1 MVVNYTFYSLALII
15 TIIATIFDIKR
26 RIIPNFVPIILT
38 LIGLIRILHSLENK
52 EIIFDAIAGLILST
66 AVCLLCKVISRSGL
80 GMGDVKLIISLGLLL
95 GVSNMSIVLLVT
107 CISSFVFGV
116 IQLILLHKDK
126 DSTFPFAPFIT
137 IGIVVWMIGYFKEV
151 VF

>member
-1 MVVNYTFYSLALII
+1 MVVNYAFYSLALII
-15 TIIATIFDIKR
+15 SIIATIFDIKR
-26 RIIPNFVPIILT
+26 RIIPNFVPIILI
-38 LIGLIRILHSLENK
+38 LMGLIRILHSLENK
-52 EIIFDAIAGLILST
+52 ELIFDAIAGLILST

-107 CISSFVFGV
+107 CVSSFVFGA

-137 IGIVVWMIGYFKEV
+137 VGIAVWMIGYFKEV